1 MGSITALCLSM
12 KLLILAIAAISTV
25 SASKAVTCDECQA
38 AVTDLVARLLSEES
52 LAEQKAIL
60 KLTVCPQLP
69 DIDCEGTLDMWF
81 PGLLTTCLV
90 RRLSLRLLLISRETV
105 SVVRMVTLRS
115 APLWWR
121 LCCPWRC
128 LSSEPPSWSSPL
140 SSARKWSVSAKCFL
154 QIKLKS
160 LI

>member
-60 KLTVCPQLP
+60 RLTVCPQLP
-69 DIDCEGTLDMWF
+69 DIDREGTLDMWF

-90 RRLSLRLLLISRETV
+90 RRLSLRLLLIS
-105 SVVRMVTLRS
+105 
-115 APLWWR
+115 
-121 LCCPWRC
+121 
-128 LSSEPPSWSSPL
+128 
-140 SSARKWSVSAKCFL
+140 
-154 QIKLKS
+154 
-160 LI
+160 

>member
-12 KLLILAIAAISTV
+12 KLLVLAIAAISTV

-38 AVTDLVARLLSEES
+38 AVTDLVARLLREES

-69 DIDCEGTLDMWF
+69 DIDCEGTPDMWF
-81 PGLLTTCLV
+81 PDMA
-90 RRLSLRLLLISRETV
+90 
-105 SVVRMVTLRS
+105 RMVTLRS

-121 LCCPWRC
+121 LCCLWPC

-140 SSARKWSVSAKCFL
+140 SSARRWSVSAKCFH

-160 LI
+160 FDVSL